1 MGDWR
6 LEIGDWRLEIGDGRL
21 EIGDWRLEIG
31 DWRLEI
37 GELEIGELE
46 IVCRGDGG
54 RDDSILYVATI
65 RHARLAHIALPHC
78 PPLYWSL
85 YFAEWVVR
93 RKRDGKSQRIG

>member
-1 MGDWR
+1 MR
-6 LEIGDWRLEIGDGRL
+6 
-21 EIGDWRLEIG
+21 GDWRLEIG

-65 RHARLAHIALPHC
+65 RHASFGSPTLPSHIALHC
-78 PPLYWSL
+78 IGHCILQSGWSEGSVMGSRN
-85 YFAEWVVR
+85 A
-93 RKRDGKSQRIG
+93 